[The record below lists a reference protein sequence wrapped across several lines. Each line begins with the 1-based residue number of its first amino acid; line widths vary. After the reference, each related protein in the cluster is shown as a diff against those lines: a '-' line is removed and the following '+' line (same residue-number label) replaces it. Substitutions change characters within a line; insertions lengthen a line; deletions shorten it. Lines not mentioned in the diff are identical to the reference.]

1 MDLLGI
7 VGLTE
12 HCSFCF
18 LPSESLCSW
27 PVSGYHLTTA
37 GALEIGDMSQN
48 IGRTRVGKVIA
59 IRAVDHYGL
68 LEVTID
74 RVRKV
79 PGLARTDVYKWH
91 ATAKVLKLMTVPCG
105 KLCCWQHVRDLGTG
119 KHFICSEHWVSQLEA
134 IAVNDPTAK
143 AGGF

>member
-7 VGLTE
+7 IGLTE
-12 HCSFCF
+12 HCNFCF
-18 LPSESLCSW
+18 LPPESVCSW
-27 PVSGYHLTTA
+27 PVIGYHPTTA
-37 GALEIGDMSQN
+37 GALEVGDVSQN
-48 IGRTRVGKVIA
+48 MGRTRVGKVIA

-91 ATAKVLKLMTVPCG
+91 ASVKVLKLGTLPCG
-105 KLCCWQHVRDLGTG
+105 NKCCFQHIRDLGDDR
-119 KHFICSEHWVSQLEA
+119 HYLCEAHWAAQMEM
-134 IAVNDPTAK
+134 IA
-143 AGGF
+143 